1 MHQQLLAEAAEQ
13 FCRERM
19 NQEYACGRI
28 KLLLSF
34 HTLNCCMLL
43 TWHNSDE
50 PPHDEGIAPSLRLH
64 HPYHRTTLSSL
75 GRQVQTWSLR
85 DDDFRL
91 RGMALIEQRRWPGWG
106 QFAVLARGPVWGDD
120 LSDSDKRQALEDL
133 LALLRTQHRGVM
145 AAPDQIGGADP
156 LDDAPWLAVVTE
168 IGVAELNLD
177 APPEVL
183 RARQS
188 GKFRN
193 RVRKAEANDISVTHA
208 PWPADPDH
216 WLLRAETRQR
226 RMVGYKGLDSAYT
239 LAWAN
244 IHPKASTRLFV
255 AKVKGIPVAAMLFL
269 LHAPGA
275 TYHIAWTD
283 ETGRN
288 LGAHPLLMWRA
299 ILWLSTHGYSYLDLD
314 VIDTVTNPGL
324 ARFKLGTGAHVTTT
338 GATRLW
344 APGTGLVRR
353 IAETRRA
360 S

>member
-1 MHQQLLAEAAEQ
+1 
-13 FCRERM
+13 M
-19 NQEYACGRI
+19 NQSYACGCI
-28 KLLLSF
+28 NALLSF
-34 HTLNCCMLL
+34 DTLNWRMLL
-43 TWHNSDE
+43 KWTESDATRR
-50 PPHDEGIAPSLRLH
+50 DVDIKSTLRLH
-64 HPYHRTTLSSL
+64 HPYHRTALAAM
-75 GRQVQTWSLR
+75 GRRVQSWVLR
-85 DDDFRL
+85 DERLRL
-91 RGMALIEQRRWPGWG
+91 RGVALVEQRRWPGWG
-106 QFAVLARGPVWGDD
+106 DFAVLARGPVWGDG
-120 LSDSDKRQALEDL
+120 LSDTQKRDALEDL
-133 LALLRTQHRGVM
+133 LANLRSRHRGVM
-145 AAPDQIGGADP
+145 AAPDRIGDLDP

-183 RARQS
+183 RSRQS

-193 RVRKAEANDISVTHA
+193 RVRKAESRDISVTHA

-216 WLLRAETRQR
+216 WLLRAEARQR
-226 RMVGYKGLDSAYT
+226 RDVGYRGLDTAYT

-244 IHPKASTRLFV
+244 IHPKAATRLFV
-255 AKVKGIPVAAMLFL
+255 AKVGGIPVAAMLFL

-283 ETGRN
+283 ETGRDI
-288 LGAHPLLMWRA
+288 GAHPLLMWRA

-324 ARFKLGTGAHVTTT
+324 ARFKLGTGAQVTTT

-353 IAETRRA
+353 IAEMRRA